1 MSRPTIA
8 RMIRFSSDS
17 ESTLARFPR
26 AQHGQECLL
35 RNLDAA
41 DALHA
46 LLAGLLLLEQL
57 ALARDVAAVALGQ
70 HVLAHRPDRL
80 TGDDV
85 GTDCRLDGNL
95 EHLPGDQLLQ
105 ACDERSALS
114 VGPRPMRDERQRVD
128 R

>member
-35 RNLDAA
+35 RDLDAA

-57 ALARDVAAVALGQ
+57 ALAGDVPAVALGE
-70 HVLAHRPDRL
+70 HILAHRADGL

-85 GTDCRLDGNL
+85 GTDGRLHGNF
-95 EHLPGDQLLQ
+95 EHLARDELLE
-105 ACDERSALS
+105 AGDERSTFSLCA
-114 VGPRPMRDERQRVD
+114 R
-128 R
+128 